1 MINGLRRWGP
11 ACLFFVLFLSLWELG
26 VWIYAPPTWM
36 LPAPSAILT
45 EMIEAGSTIYPHVW
59 ATLRIALWGLI
70 WGVVVGVLMASIL
83 HLLPWFRR
91 AVYPLIL
98 LSQNIPMI
106 ALAPLL
112 VVWFG
117 FGDFPKLL
125 VVILVCF
132 FPVTVATLDGFAQ
145 TDRTLTIY
153 MKMSGASRLK
163 RFFRLE
169 WPSALPSFFSG
180 FKLSATYSVMG
191 AVIAEWLGAEKG
203 IGKMMTLASKS
214 YETERVFVA
223 ILLVVGLSLLLFAL
237 ISWFEK
243 RMVRWKKEAEGENNE
258 TQT

>member
-1 MINGLRRWGP
+1 MINWLRRWGP
-11 ACLFFVLFLSLWELG
+11 SFLFFVLFVGFWEFI

-36 LPAPSAILT
+36 LPAPSSILM
-45 EMIEAGSTIYPHVW
+45 EMKEAGSSLQGHLW
-59 ATLRIALWGLI
+59 ATLRIALWGLA
-70 WGVVVGVLMASIL
+70 WGVFVGVLIASVL
-83 HLLPWFRR
+83 HLIPWLRR
-91 AVYPLIL
+91 AVYPFIL

-132 FPVTVATLDGFAQ
+132 FPITVATLDGFAQ

-153 MKMSGASRLK
+153 MKMSGATRLK

-169 WPSALPSFFSG
+169 WPSTLPSFFSG
-180 FKLSATYSVMG
+180 LKLSATYSVMG

-223 ILLVVGLSLLLFAL
+223 ILLVVGLSLLLFTL
-237 ISWFEK
+237 ISWCE
-243 RMVRWKKEAEGENNE
+243 RQVVRWKKETEGEK
-258 TQT
+258 